1 MIYPTAVLLLLFAA
15 CQPQPAAQVTVPATQ
30 EALALV
36 FTPIP
41 TAEILTPTATPSPSQ
56 TPTLTPA
63 STFTDAP
70 TLLPPTATDIP
81 PTATASPSALPTTVP
96 PTPLPARIEHY
107 VLDRPIERRDDLVD
121 YANRAYPYG
130 GTQFGQFDVHL
141 GIDMENARHTP
152 IRAAAPGRVYYAG
165 SDSELLFG
173 PYPDYYG
180 NLVVIAHDLLSSDG
194 LPLYT
199 LYGHMQRVDVRT
211 GDIVEAGQTIGTVG
225 DSGIALGPHLHFEVR
240 AGIPEDYRNTRNPD
254 LYIRPYPGFGTLA
267 GRLVNTRDPQA
278 YGTVIYVRSNT
289 SRRETYTYGGDRVN
303 SDPGW
308 GENFTLGDLPEGTY
322 EVIVSDRNGRV
333 YFRQEVV
340 IQQERTTWLDI
351 AIAR

>member
-1 MIYPTAVLLLLFAA
+1 
-15 CQPQPAAQVTVPATQ
+15 
-30 EALALV
+30 
-36 FTPIP
+36 
-41 TAEILTPTATPSPSQ
+41 
-56 TPTLTPA
+56 
-63 STFTDAP
+63 
-70 TLLPPTATDIP
+70 
-81 PTATASPSALPTTVP
+81 
-96 PTPLPARIEHY
+96 

-141 GIDMENARHTP
+141 GIDLENARHTP
-152 IRAAAPGRVYYAG
+152 IRAAAAGRVYYAG
-165 SDSELLFG
+165 SDLELLFG

-211 GDIVEAGQTIGTVG
+211 GDIVEAGQTIGTIG

-240 AGIPEDYRNTRNPD
+240 AGIPEDYRSTRNPD

-267 GRLVNTRDPQA
+267 GRLVNTRDPEA
-278 YGTVIYVRSNT
+278 YGTVITVRSAT

-308 GENFTLGDLPEGTY
+308 GENFTLGDLPEGVY

-333 YFRQEVV
+333 YFRQEVT
-340 IQQERTTWLDI
+340 IERGRTTWLDI
-351 AIAR
+351 TIER